1 MITTM
6 KNKVEAIKQ
15 LCSGL
20 SKQEISDVIE
30 YLQNLVVR
38 DELPLMCIRLSAHVF
53 YPEDAHICI
62 SGSWVRDNH
71 DGAPKMPCLEPDGEG
86 AWIWH
91 LIIDPRIGKVV
102 NWPVAYNLPIEAKVH
117 YKVCDECGI
126 EFLVGG
132 KYRCNNDCNSGYV
145 PDFLAIDKE
154 GYGDYIIITID
165 KDGYIKNWSV
175 NAFNKWLDQ
184 ATKFANQEQKEIQ

>member
-1 MITTM
+1 MIPKM

-20 SKQEISDVIE
+20 SKDEMNDVIK
-30 YLQNLVVR
+30 YLQKLVAQG
-38 DELPLMCIRLSAHVF
+38 ELPHICIRLSAHVF
-53 YPEDAHICI
+53 YPQDAHIGI
-62 SGSWVRDNH
+62 
-71 DGAPKMPCLEPDGEG
+71 DGEWTQVNQDGTPKMPCLEPDDEG
-86 AWIWH
+86 AWMWN
-91 LIIDPRIGKVV
+91 LIIDPRVGKVV
-102 NWPVAYNLPIEAKVH
+102 NWPVNWDSDIEAKVH
-117 YKVCDECGI
+117 YKVCDECCI

-132 KYRCNNDCNSGYV
+132 KYRCNNDCHSGYV

-175 NAFNKWLDQ
+175 SAFNEWLDL
-184 ATKFANQEQKEIQ
+184 ALKFANQKHMEI

>member
-6 KNKVEAIKQ
+6 RNKVEAIKR

-20 SKQEISDVIE
+20 SKQEISNVIE
-30 YLQNLVVR
+30 YLQNLVSR
-38 DELPLMCIRLSAHVF
+38 TDLPLIYIRLSVPVS

-62 SGSWVRDNH
+62 GGVWAQDNQN
-71 DGAPKMPCLEPDGEG
+71 GTPKMPCLEPDGEG
-86 AWIWH
+86 AWMWN
-91 LIIDPRIGKVV
+91 LIIDPRIGKIV
-102 NWPVAYNLPIEAKVH
+102 NWPITYNLPIEAKVH
-117 YKVCDECGI
+117 YKVCDECDI
-126 EFLVGG
+126 EFFAGG
-132 KYRCNNDCNSGYV
+132 EYRCNNDCNSGYV

-175 NAFNKWLDQ
+175 SAFNEWLNQ
-184 ATKFANQEQKEIQ
+184 ATRFANKNK